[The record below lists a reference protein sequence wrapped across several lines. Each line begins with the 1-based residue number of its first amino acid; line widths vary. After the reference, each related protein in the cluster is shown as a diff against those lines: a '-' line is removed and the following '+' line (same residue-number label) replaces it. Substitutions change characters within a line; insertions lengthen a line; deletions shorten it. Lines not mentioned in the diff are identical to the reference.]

1 MLALD
6 VRTKISIGRS
16 CGNLRLDATQ
26 PTHLCSFLPSQ
37 PGPSSH
43 VIMSQHPTLPV
54 IWHVTPWVAS
64 LHMRGDGSKWEK
76 YQGTQKSMFAILENM
91 FPTLKN
97 TAWKTWNMGT
107 YSWSIQK
114 VTYSGINKTLLQQ
127 WKITTTTSYSLID
140 TGNWIILQHHFSKII
155 TYATSEIDSC
165 NITKWN
171 VNHFFIDTKIP
182 KF

>member
-1 MLALD
+1 
-6 VRTKISIGRS
+6 
-16 CGNLRLDATQ
+16 
-26 PTHLCSFLPSQ
+26 
-37 PGPSSH
+37 
-43 VIMSQHPTLPV
+43 
-54 IWHVTPWVAS
+54 
-64 LHMRGDGSKWEK
+64 
-76 YQGTQKSMFAILENM
+76 
-91 FPTLKN
+91 
-97 TAWKTWNMGT
+97 
-107 YSWSIQK
+107 